1 MAAATASH
9 LAAPILMDRILSPPP
24 FPLFDRGRYTM
35 MGGGAVLSRQR
46 LRHASRPPFSVPS
59 TWRPGRRLPGRPG
72 RLAASGGWPAQP
84 AAPSSRD
91 RQPRSCAHAAD
102 GGLRRVWLAG
112 RKERGGKNTDGPFPL
127 DWPCAT
133 SFFSA
138 RIRPLGDVTLL
149 WSANALCAGVWR
161 VSIKTARLAGRRP
174 PPATVALK
182 TARAVEAA
190 AAAVGAV
197 GVVSSGCRGVC
208 GQLRR
213 RPRRRRRPRS
223 TMGGRPPRGPAAAAA
238 ALH

>member
-1 MAAATASH
+1 M
-9 LAAPILMDRILSPPP
+9 
-24 FPLFDRGRYTM
+24 
-35 MGGGAVLSRQR
+35 
-46 LRHASRPPFSVPS
+46 
-59 TWRPGRRLPGRPG
+59 
-72 RLAASGGWPAQP
+72 
-84 AAPSSRD
+84 
-91 RQPRSCAHAAD
+91 
-102 GGLRRVWLAG
+102 RRVWLAG

-208 GQLRR
+208 GNFADDRGGGAGRGQPWAGGPRGG
-213 RPRRRRRPRS
+213 RPRRPPPSIDDRKGPQRVWREQRAADVSLERS
-223 TMGGRPPRGPAAAAA
+223 GG
-238 ALH
+238 